1 MKTQLDDLLARLVL
15 MRKDAVTGSDSVV
28 AFFYAQESPIFWV
41 NRLVNVS
48 VELESEQLQTN
59 TYTIVMRLVL
69 AKVTQGFEQEAEQM
83 IHTWLPAVLQYFA
96 ARRQLKRTVDD
107 AAVSYLDPRGAV
119 ITEAVPQYNLQ
130 QSGTGAT
137 LFGVDFSIEVPMY
150 MATDQ
155 VIY

>member
-1 MKTQLDDLLARLVL
+1 MTTQLDDLLARLVL
-15 MRKDAVTGSDSVV
+15 MQKDAVTGSDSVV

-69 AKVTQGFEQEAEQM
+69 AKVTQGFGQEAEQM

>member
-1 MKTQLDDLLARLVL
+1 MTTQLDDLLARLVL
-15 MRKDAVTGSDSVV
+15 MQKDAVTGSDSVV